1 MSRRFRRLEDP
12 EDVVQSAFRTFFRRN
27 ARGEFHFDSSAD
39 LWRLLATIT
48 PRKILKHVERLG
60 AGKRDPGREVHAEG
74 DEPSGR
80 EPTPEEAALAAD
92 LMEKVLADFN
102 ETYAEILH
110 LRLHNCTERE
120 IAEAMGCNRNLVR
133 VKLDRIRRRLKA

>member
-48 PRKILKHVERLG
+48 RRKILKHVERLG

-74 DEPSGR
+74 DELSGR

-92 LMEKVLADFN
+92 LMEKALADFD
-102 ETYAEILH
+102 ETYVKSCICGCRTAPSGKSP
-110 LRLHNCTERE
+110 RPWDATGTSSASSW
-120 IAEAMGCNRNLVR
+120 IASAAGW
-133 VKLDRIRRRLKA
+133 KA